1 MCSKL
6 TKEIPQR
13 HLTSLF
19 PANTYLLKVNNRN
32 NTKRCETCAKF
43 IIKRLRCCSD
53 IFIVN
58 FEHILYLFLKSIL
71 LILSK

>member
-6 TKEIPQR
+6 TKEIPQQ

-19 PANTYLLKVNNRN
+19 PANIYLLKVNNRN

-53 IFIVN
+53 IFVVN